1 MIDPNEII
9 DRRGS
14 KKTKPVEVVVQEDE
28 VLAEVLDPTPPLKPE
43 VVIQPVETV
52 YDNPVPIFDRILVL
66 RMAKETVWAGTKII
80 VPDIAQKSPNRGV
93 VVATA
98 KHYIVDGKQ
107 FEMSELV
114 KPGDLV
120 TFSSFNVEDV
130 TVDGETYGLTTIFDI
145 KLIQSGSYAIRKV
158 E

>member
-1 MIDPNEII
+1 MIDPKEIV
-9 DRRGS
+9 DRRHN
-14 KKTKPVEVVVQEDE
+14 KKTEPVEVIAQEDE
-28 VLAEVLDPTPPLKPE
+28 VLAEVLDPTPEPKP
-43 VVIQPVETV
+43 VVIQPVETT
-52 YDNPVPIFDRILVL
+52 YDNPVPIFDRVLVL

-80 VPDIAQKSPNRGV
+80 VPDVAQKSPNRGV